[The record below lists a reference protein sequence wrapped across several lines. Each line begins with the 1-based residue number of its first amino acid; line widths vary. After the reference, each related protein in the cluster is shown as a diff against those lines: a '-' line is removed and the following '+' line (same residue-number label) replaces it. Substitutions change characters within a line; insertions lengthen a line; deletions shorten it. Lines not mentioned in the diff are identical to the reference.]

1 MMSAFEELANSLDCE
16 NMIGFVRR
24 FAEDCATAFNRLD
37 HVHHPWLSK
46 LQEQGWED
54 WLCLGMG
61 GSAAAGSFIANLAEH
76 EGTSA
81 VHIQRQYDLPS
92 WWKPETLVVA
102 TSYSGNTE
110 ETISAVEAAI
120 VKGGTII
127 TICSGGH
134 LAGLAE
140 IHENVHLVLVPSG
153 QPPRSAFGHLFGSQ
167 LSLAWSLGLLKRP
180 SDEAIVHMI
189 DRLNKHIS
197 EADFLNGDSDVAN
210 LAAELLERPIAVVA
224 PSELTGPAERMR
236 NQINENSARFAR
248 VAILPEMNHNEM
260 VAWGD
265 ETVFDPAAE
274 EQALILLT
282 WNGSHKRNTQRM
294 NWFIEHLKTPAA
306 WRIVC
311 EGESLLEAM
320 LNACIDMDWLSCAL
334 ALLHG
339 KDPSA
344 IGPINSLKGHLSS
357 VD

>member
-1 MMSAFEELANSLDCE
+1 MSAFEELTNSLDSE

-24 FAEDCATAFNRLD
+24 FPADCAAAFNRLD
-37 HVHHPWLSK
+37 QTHHPWLAK
-46 LQEQGWED
+46 LQQQGWKD

-61 GSAAAGSFIANLAEH
+61 GSAAGGSFIANLAEH
-76 EGTSA
+76 EGNSA
-81 VHIQRQYDLPS
+81 VHILRRYDLPS
-92 WWKPETLVVA
+92 WWTPETLVVA

-110 ETISAVEAAI
+110 ETIAAVEAAI
-120 VKGGTII
+120 AKGGTVVA
-127 TICSGGH
+127 ICSGGH

-167 LSLAWSLGLLKRP
+167 LSLAWALGLLERP
-180 SDEAIVHMI
+180 SDEAIVQMVE
-189 DRLNKHIS
+189 RLRNHVG
-197 EADFLNGDSDVAN
+197 EADFLNGDSDIAD
-210 LAAELLERPIAVVA
+210 LAVELLERPIAVVA
-224 PSELTGPAERMR
+224 PNEFTGVAERMR

-248 VAILPEMNHNEM
+248 VAILPEMNHNEV

-265 ETVFDPAAE
+265 ATDFDPTSE
-274 EQALILLT
+274 QQALILIT
-282 WNGSHKRNTQRM
+282 WAGTHKRITQRM

-306 WRIVC
+306 WRIDC

-344 IGPINSLKGHLSS
+344 IGPISSLKGHLSS
-357 VD
+357 VE